1 MIDRMS
7 NFFKSRL
14 DRWLPTL
21 DYRIWILA
29 GGRLLSQIG
38 IGFTLFYAPIF
49 FVDQIGLTA
58 TQVGL
63 GIGSGSI
70 SGMIGRF
77 LGGSMSDSPRWGRR
91 PTLLWSALV
100 SAVAD
105 GVLVLANDFPIFV
118 LGNLLMGLGIGLYW
132 PSTEAVVADITS
144 DAQRNEAYAVVRLA
158 DSLGLGIG
166 VVLGGVLIAAT
177 GAYRALF
184 VVDGVSYLLFFAIIY
199 YTIRETLAAQGDRP
213 SFFQGW
219 GQALRDANLLIYA
232 LANILFTTYL
242 AQVQS
247 TLPVYF
253 NQFVQGG
260 SENAG
265 LSETTLSILFTWHV
279 VLAAGIQLP
288 VARFLKTLS
297 QSRGLMISAC
307 LWGVGFGLVG
317 MAGLTGT
324 FPVGWAAAALSVMAI
339 ATVAYTPIASALV
352 VMLAPASQRGVY
364 LSINSMCW
372 AIGYFIGPPLG
383 GWSLDQG
390 PTLANLFWLGL
401 ALSILPALGILS
413 VLEQR
418 LSHHVK

>member
-1 MIDRMS
+1 
-7 NFFKSRL
+7 L
-14 DRWLPTL
+14 DH
-21 DYRIWILA
+21 RIWILA

-49 FVDQIGLTA
+49 FVDQVGLTA

-70 SGMIGRF
+70 SGMVGRF
-77 LGGSMSDSPRWGRR
+77 LGGSMADSPRWGRR

-100 SAVAD
+100 SAAAD
-105 GVLVLANDFPIFV
+105 GVLVLAHDFPIFV
-118 LGNLLMGLGIGLYW
+118 LGNLLMGFGIGLYW

-144 DAQRNEAYAVVRLA
+144 ETQRNEAYAVVRLA

-166 VVLGGVLIAAT
+166 VVLGGILIATT

-184 VVDGVSYLLFFAIIY
+184 VVDGVSYLLFLAIIY
-199 YTIRETLAAQGDRP
+199 YTIQETLVTQSDCP

-232 LANILFTTYL
+232 LVNILFTTYL

-253 NQFVQGG
+253 NQFVQSGSGG
-260 SENAG
+260 AG
-265 LSETTLSILFTWHV
+265 LSETTLSVLFTWHV
-279 VLAAGIQLP
+279 VLSAGIQLP
-288 VARFLKTLS
+288 IARALKALS

-307 LWGVGFGLVG
+307 LWGIGFGLVG

-324 FPVGWAAAALSVMAI
+324 FPTGWAAAALSVMAL
-339 ATVAYTPIASALV
+339 ATVAYTPIASSLV

-372 AIGYFIGPPLG
+372 AVGYFIGPPLG

-390 PTLANLFWLGL
+390 PSQANSLWLGL
-401 ALSILPALGILS
+401 ALSVLLALGILGL
-413 VLEQR
+413 LERR

>member
-1 MIDRMS
+1 MS
-7 NFFKSRL
+7 NFFKPWL
-14 DRWLPTL
+14 DRWLPAL

-49 FVDQIGLTA
+49 FVDQVGLTA

-63 GIGSGSI
+63 GLGIGSI
-70 SGMIGRF
+70 SGMVGRF

-100 SAVAD
+100 SAAAD

-118 LGNLLMGLGIGLYW
+118 LGNLLMGFGVGLYW

-144 DAQRNEAYAVVRLA
+144 EAQRNEAYAAVRLA

-184 VVDGVSYLLFFAIIY
+184 LVDGISYLLFFAVIY
-199 YTIRETLAAQGDRP
+199 YTIQETLAVEGDRP
-213 SFFQGW
+213 SFFRGW
-219 GQALRDANLLIYA
+219 GQALRNTNLLIYA
-232 LANILFTTYL
+232 LVNILFTTYL

-253 NQFVQGG
+253 NQFEQAG
-260 SENAG
+260 SEGTG

-279 VLAAGIQLP
+279 VLTAAVQLP
-288 VARFLKTLS
+288 VARALKTLS

-307 LWGVGFGLVG
+307 LWGIGFGLVG

-324 FPVGWAAAALSVMAI
+324 FPVWWAAAALSVMAL
-339 ATVAYTPIASALV
+339 ATVAYTPIASSLV
-352 VMLAPASQRGVY
+352 VMLAPVSQRGVY

-390 PTLANLFWLGL
+390 PIQANSFWLGL
-401 ALSILPALGILS
+401 ALSILPALGILG

-418 LSHHVK
+418 LISHYK